1 MSGVG
6 VAFGLGVALALAY
19 ERVEG
24 GDVAVSNFLPE
35 PILFESQA
43 IVDNHMANTIKT
55 PLASRIGIFFQP
67 LVLVLFWSCLHYTQ
81 GCSDVLSGINL
92 RLENTYDHA

>member
-6 VAFGLGVALALAY
+6 VAIGLGVALALAY
-19 ERVEG
+19 ERVGG

-55 PLASRIGIFFQP
+55 PLVSRIGIFFQP
-67 LVLVLFWSCLHYTQ
+67 LVLVLFTLY
-81 GCSDVLSGINL
+81 SGMLICTL
-92 RLENTYDHA
+92 RHKSVTGKYL

>member
-67 LVLVLFWSCLHYTQ
+67 LVPVLFWSCLHYTQ
-81 GCSDVLSGINL
+81 RCSYVLSGTNL

>member
-67 LVLVLFWSCLHYTQ
+67 LARVLFWSCLHYTQ
-81 GCSDVLSGINL
+81 GCSYVLSGTNL

>member
-81 GCSDVLSGINL
+81 GFSYVLSGTTL

>member
-55 PLASRIGIFFQP
+55 PLASRIGIFIP
-67 LVLVLFWSCLHYTQ
+67 LTNGRGLRF
-81 GCSDVLSGINL
+81 SGFATEFLYFHNREGKIWL
-92 RLENTYDHA
+92 T

>member
-43 IVDNHMANTIKT
+43 IVDNHMAKTIKT

-67 LVLVLFWSCLHYTQ
+67 LILVLFWSCLHYTQ
-81 GCSDVLSGINL
+81 GWSCVLSGTNL

>member
-43 IVDNHMANTIKT
+43 IVDNHMAKTIKA

-67 LVLVLFWSCLHYTQ
+67 LILVLFWSRLHYTQ
-81 GCSDVLSGINL
+81 GCSYVLSGTNL

>member
-67 LVLVLFWSCLHYTQ
+67 LILVLFWSFLHYTQ

>member
-6 VAFGLGVALALAY
+6 VASGLGVALALAY

-67 LVLVLFWSCLHYTQ
+67 LVLVLFWSCFGLVY
-81 GCSDVLSGINL
+81 IIL
-92 RLENTYDHA
+92 RDAQMYSQA

>member
-19 ERVEG
+19 ERVDG

-55 PLASRIGIFFQP
+55 PLTSRIGIFFQP
-67 LVLVLFWSCLHYTQ
+67 LVLVLFTLY
-81 GCSDVLSGINL
+81 SGMLICTL
-92 RLENTYDHA
+92 RHKSETGKHL